1 MRYFSTRDCTK
12 SLCNVISSV
21 NLKEVTLKSSE
32 EHHFQLIGIA
42 KQDDSFSVIEP
53 FVSIVEAVMSSPTI
67 NKLTTNFAFQ
77 VLKNRNIQDIV
88 FDVEY
93 ECYDTAAA
101 CSSALSIRRI
111 LMSLWYYIEKV
122 HQSGFI
128 LPPKSVTLRIRGAMG
143 YRLQY
148 PMYNFL
154 AIVNK
159 YLLQCCKC
167 NHTQLIVEDI
177 SCYEDTSLIYYP
189 LCCTLNGL
197 GRALRREPYL
207 SSCALK
213 KTQSLGD
220 LRTVPS
226 LFEFKPM
233 SGNNSQSCP
242 DLLEL
247 EALTNLH
254 PKLRKFAGILEP
266 SQLNLDEETHH
277 RHHSRFV
284 YSLPFPPIF

>member
-1 MRYFSTRDCTK
+1 MK
-12 SLCNVISSV
+12 
-21 NLKEVTLKSSE
+21 
-32 EHHFQLIGIA
+32 
-42 KQDDSFSVIEP
+42 
-53 FVSIVEAVMSSPTI
+53 
-67 NKLTTNFAFQ
+67 
-77 VLKNRNIQDIV
+77 
-88 FDVEY
+88 Y

-101 CSSALSIRRI
+101 CSIALSVRRI
-111 LMSLWYYIEKV
+111 LMSLWYCIEKV
-122 HQSGFI
+122 RESGFI
-128 LPPKSVTLRIRGAMG
+128 IPPKSVTLKIRGVIGHRTVMEHVQ

-148 PMYNFL
+148 PMYTFL

-167 NHTQLIVEDI
+167 NHTQLILKDI
-177 SCYEDTSLIYYP
+177 SCFEFSLTLHP
-189 LCCTLNGL
+189 LCCTLNEL

-226 LFEFKPM
+226 LVEFKPM
-233 SGNNSQSCP
+233 SGNSSQSCP

-254 PKLRKFAGILEP
+254 PKLREFAGILEP

-277 RHHSRFV
+277 RP
-284 YSLPFPPIF
+284 L

>member
-1 MRYFSTRDCTK
+1 
-12 SLCNVISSV
+12 
-21 NLKEVTLKSSE
+21 
-32 EHHFQLIGIA
+32 
-42 KQDDSFSVIEP
+42 
-53 FVSIVEAVMSSPTI
+53 
-67 NKLTTNFAFQ
+67 
-77 VLKNRNIQDIV
+77 
-88 FDVEY
+88 
-93 ECYDTAAA
+93 
-101 CSSALSIRRI
+101 
-111 LMSLWYYIEKV
+111 
-122 HQSGFI
+122 
-128 LPPKSVTLRIRGAMG
+128 
-143 YRLQY
+143 
-148 PMYNFL
+148 MYNLL

-167 NHTQLIVEDI
+167 NHTQLILEDI
-177 SCYEDTSLIYYP
+177 SCLEFSLTLHP
-189 LCCTLNGL
+189 LCCTLNEL

-226 LFEFKPM
+226 LVEFKPM

-266 SQLNLDEETHH
+266 SQLNLEEKNHH

-284 YSLPFPPIF
+284 LPFSPCLIRPCQCSRQNKHFAVTKLYLHIMNGCMHEAIYRSPSIKFPMSINPPPPYSGI

>member
-1 MRYFSTRDCTK
+1 
-12 SLCNVISSV
+12 
-21 NLKEVTLKSSE
+21 
-32 EHHFQLIGIA
+32 
-42 KQDDSFSVIEP
+42 
-53 FVSIVEAVMSSPTI
+53 MSSPTI
-67 NKLTTNFAFQ
+67 NKLTTDTAFQ
-77 VLKNRNIQDIV
+77 VFKNRNIQDIV
-88 FDVEY
+88 FDVKY

-111 LMSLWYYIEKV
+111 LMSLWYCIEKV
-122 HQSGFI
+122 HESGFI
-128 LPPKSVTLRIRGAMG
+128 LPPKSVTLRIHCVLILFFMEDIR

-159 YLLQCCKC
+159 YLLQCCEY
-167 NHTQLIVEDI
+167 NHTQLFVEDI
-177 SCYEDTSLIYYP
+177 SCYEYISLTNP

-226 LFEFKPM
+226 LFEFKHI

-266 SQLNLDEETHH
+266 SQLIWMKKPL
-277 RHHSRFV
+277 RA
-284 YSLPFPPIF
+284 PFFFFK

>member
-1 MRYFSTRDCTK
+1 M
-12 SLCNVISSV
+12 
-21 NLKEVTLKSSE
+21 
-32 EHHFQLIGIA
+32 
-42 KQDDSFSVIEP
+42 
-53 FVSIVEAVMSSPTI
+53 SIVEAVMSSPTI

-77 VLKNRNIQDIV
+77 VFKNRNIQDIV
-88 FDVEY
+88 FDIQY
-93 ECYDTAAA
+93 RCCDAATA
-101 CSSALSIRRI
+101 CSSALRIRRI
-111 LMSLWYYIEKV
+111 LMSLWYCIEKV
-122 HQSGFI
+122 HEGGFI
-128 LPPKSVTLRIRGAMG
+128 LPPRSVTLRILGEIVRMTVMDHVR
-143 YRLQY
+143 YCVQY

-167 NHTQLIVEDI
+167 NRTQLIVEGI
-177 SCYEDTSLIYYP
+177 SCYEEATFTKYP
-189 LCCTLNGL
+189 LCCTLNEL

-226 LFEFKPM
+226 LVEFNLI

-266 SQLNLDEETHH
+266 SQLNLDEETQ
-277 RHHSRFV
+277 S
-284 YSLPFPPIF
+284 SLMELAADY